1 MLNLQSQE
9 FIPIDEIQTEEI
21 ALERNLAMVNIVKI
35 VTPDK
40 LTTEANDPSAEK
52 QYKHWKKTFDNFI
65 LDCGEEAPDKLRC
78 LTKYVSADIYEYFAE
93 SATYED
99 AEEVLN
105 NLYLQ
110 PKNEIFARHQL
121 AIRKQKAS
129 ESLEQYIQELR
140 RLSKNIDF
148 KDVTANTYREEMI
161 RDSFINGIES
171 S

>member
-1 MLNLQSQE
+1 MPNK
-9 FIPIDEIQTEEI
+9 
-21 ALERNLAMVNIVKI
+21 V
-35 VTPDK
+35 
-40 LTTEANDPSAEK
+40 
-52 QYKHWKKTFDNFI
+52 
-65 LDCGEEAPDKLRC
+65 
-78 LTKYVSADIYEYFAE
+78 KYVSADIYEYFAE

-161 RDSFINGIES
+161 RDSVANLTKRCEGCLLASGGHFEHFLKS
-171 S
+171 M